1 MKPNARIT
9 SSLML
14 IVLFASLLLS
24 CSIFTGASPT
34 TATPSGAG
42 TPVSNTQPT
51 LGPGTKVTPELDNK
65 DLVDALIPAKG
76 GQVILTLPSG
86 VAYNL
91 NIPKGALLN
100 DQEISMVPITRI
112 DGMRLSGGLIGGVQ
126 LEPEGLELLT
136 PATLTITVPKGYDPK
151 QMVGFGYHGEGDG
164 FHLDLASGDG
174 KTITLPIFSFSG
186 HGAASG
192 TPGSIANQA
201 DQPVASPADAYAQ
214 QLTNAVKQCVGQ
226 DDSQCVSLIQMII
239 DQYND
244 KIQPALSDAQN
255 NDNLIDSAAG
265 AFLQWL
271 HGVEL
276 LGLDRVITIN
286 RNTYDFPAL
295 IDKGL
300 HMVFKGTRNAFDQ
313 ESNRCI
319 NMDDISQSRKM
330 ATRLQQL
337 ALLSDDYQPP
347 YDLQTKW
354 KDFEACVRYTLIFKS
369 HLVWKMGDSMTITAD
384 LVGTAVLR
392 LDGQDE
398 YFLYSTRNGDGTLK
412 YDGFEAEFSGASA
425 ALNNYCKIDA
435 TDSGGKMQVAMR
447 PVGRSTVTDEWILS
461 PIVAIKPTAM
471 DQHLPKW
478 DCSTGAS
485 GATINM
491 TETAE
496 LPLWE
501 AGFYD
506 LHKNLPNWEYE
517 NNGFTITAPY
527 WFGGFTNGD
536 GVDDLGVLQWHTTTE
551 TQGSTVEEDLS
562 IHIIAA
568 PGATQ

>member
-1 MKPNARIT
+1 
-9 SSLML
+9 ML